1 MPKKIEVGVVY
12 GAGVLQ
18 GLALVTFP
26 AASGILT
33 SSSDYG
39 LSTSQYGGLFLP
51 QAIVAVLAALSG
63 AGLARRMSTKSLL
76 LAGLVCDIA
85 SMGLLLASI
94 GLKGTSAAYLVLL
107 SATALLGAGF
117 GLVVPALNT
126 LAAAFFPQKVDRA
139 ILVLN
144 ALLGLGTTL
153 APVLVAVFTG
163 LGAWWGLPLLTVTLL
178 VIALVMALGLPLRT
192 ATSPAATAS
201 NTKQGLPARFWV
213 FALAALLYG
222 IVETMNGN
230 WATLDMTKN
239 VGATAAQASLA
250 LTAFWGM
257 VTVGRLLFAGIQRW
271 VPQPLVYRVLPFA
284 LAVVFLLLSRVEH
297 GDATMGIVS
306 FGLAG
311 LACSALLPLTISFG
325 EGELTTIA
333 ASVAGGLIAVY
344 QIGYGIAAY
353 GVGPLEELT
362 GMSLNGAYVLSA
374 GVAVALGLVAFVV
387 AGRAPK
393 TVNN

>member
-33 SSSDYG
+33 SSSDYW